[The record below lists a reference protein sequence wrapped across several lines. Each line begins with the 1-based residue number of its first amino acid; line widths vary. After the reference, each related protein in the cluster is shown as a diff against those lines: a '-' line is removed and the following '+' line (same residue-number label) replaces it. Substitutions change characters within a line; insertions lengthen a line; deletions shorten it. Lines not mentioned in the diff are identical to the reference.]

1 MSAPRELDWRA
12 LDLTG
17 TTLIEA
23 SAGTGKTYNIALL
36 YLRLL
41 LERELGVRQILVTT
55 FTDAAA
61 QELKARIRARLLDA
75 ERALGGAEADAELG
89 DWLTKL
95 ATAQPTARLQAR
107 LRLALSEIDLAP
119 ISTIHSFCRR
129 VLTDFPFDTG
139 VPFNLGELVDEAA
152 LLRECVEDFWR
163 GRFLVEQPDLWEM
176 AMVLAAGPGKLM
188 ARVRP
193 LLQAEPDAILSTD
206 IDALRHWWREFCAQD
221 HGALR
226 ATVDDAD
233 AFKNAERSRLRR
245 LLRSLLAAAEQADP
259 AAADWAGLHEVLSAE
274 KLWGQWKQSATVPFE
289 QRPELQALAQAQ
301 ALFERVEQ
309 GVHQATALACA
320 RFVREQISRRLQVR
334 GQITYTTLIEEV
346 HRRLHGARG
355 EALAERLAEAWPAA
369 LIDEF
374 QDTDARQWQIFQ
386 ALAKAPAAQSLI
398 LIGDPKQSI
407 YAFRGGD
414 IHAYLSARE
423 ALPTDRVYSIRHNF
437 RSHPA
442 LLRAL
447 NDLYRLAGDRA
458 FGGSQISYV
467 PVLPGEPGRW
477 HDPDH
482 STALHLR
489 LVTPPSKNKAD
500 RDEAILDACADDIA
514 NLLNRAELQID
525 GRSVQPGNVA
535 VLLSTNRQIGELR
548 ARLIARRVP
557 VVGSGKTSVLDTPW
571 ADDLQLLLHALLQ
584 VNDDYA
590 VRAALATRLL
600 GFDAGQLAAMAQT
613 PSLWETQLARFAD
626 WRQLWDRRGILAVIE
641 AIVLQQA
648 PRLLAAADGERAL
661 TDLRHLGEVLQAAAA
676 ECYGP
681 EELYAWLI
689 GARSE
694 GLAEE
699 DASRELQLRI
709 ESETRR
715 VQLLTLHAS
724 KGLEFPVVF
733 VPMAWRHRKF
743 PSVDWALFHDAEHRR
758 RLDLGSANFAAHK
771 LIEAEE
777 DMQESLRRLYVA
789 LTRARYRCQIYAC
802 ADLAADPEP
811 ARPGKGE
818 LDLLLGA
825 ALAGASAAQDQERW
839 QALALEVPALHLE
852 WGVDTAATYTRAP
865 APNEVRQARTPSRVP
880 RPRFGLHSFSSL
892 TQYSASSVSDSSRGA
907 EDENALPGEPAP
919 ALEVGKAHPQLQA
932 LSALKGPRFGDAM
945 HQLLEEDAGELR
957 FAQQLE
963 RIAAAL
969 QSQGLRLDPEQAPAQ
984 LKAIAAMLDRC
995 LRSELAPGLRLG
1007 RLRAHQ
1013 RRPEFEFAF
1022 ALDAARWGRLGAL
1035 LQSHGL
1041 GEWWPATDDGR
1052 VLRGLMKG
1060 YIDLLFEWNGRFHVL
1075 DYKSNWLGDSLDDY
1089 QPERLEASMREHHY
1103 GLQALV
1109 YSVAL
1114 HRYLGQRIDDYRPED
1129 HLGESWYLFLRA
1141 IGLAPGAGLWRRSF
1155 PVALIEALD
1164 ALFDGAEVQ
1173 P

>member
-1 MSAPRELDWRA
+1 MSAPRELEWRA
-12 LDLTG
+12 LDLAG

-41 LERELGVRQILVTT
+41 LERGLGVRQILVTT

-61 QELKARIRARLLDA
+61 QELKARIRARLIDA
-75 ERALGGAEADAELG
+75 ERALLGEAADAELG
-89 DWLTKL
+89 AWLAGL
-95 ATAQPTARLQAR
+95 AAANQQEPLLAR

-129 VLTDFPFDTG
+129 VLTDYPFDTG

-163 GRFLVEQPDLWEM
+163 GRFLIERPDPWEL
-176 AMVLAAGPGKLM
+176 AMVLGGGPGKLA

-193 LLQAEPDAILSTD
+193 LLDADAGAVLHAD
-206 IDALRHWWREFCAQD
+206 IDELRRWWATFCRQD
-221 HGALR
+221 HSALR
-226 ATVDDAD
+226 ATVDDTE
-233 AFKNAERSRLRR
+233 AFKNPARSRLLHSLRN
-245 LLRSLLAAAEQADP
+245 LLEAAKHGDP
-259 AAADWAGLHEVLSAE
+259 ARAGWSVLHEVLQAE
-274 KLWGQWKQSATVPFE
+274 KLWGQWKKSDTVPFE

-301 ALFERVEQ
+301 PLFERVEQ
-309 GVHQATALACA
+309 GVNQCTALACA
-320 RFVREQISRRLQVR
+320 AFVREQISRRLQER

-346 HRRLHGARG
+346 HRRLHCARG
-355 EALAERLAEAWPAA
+355 AALAARLAEAWPAA

-386 ALAKAPAAQSLI
+386 QLSKAPSAQSLI
-398 LIGDPKQSI
+398 LIGDPKQAI

-423 ALPTDRVYSIRHNF
+423 ALPRERVYSIRHNF

-447 NDLYRLAGDRA
+447 NDLYRLAADDA
-458 FGGSQISYV
+458 FGGHQIRYL
-467 PVLPGEPGRW
+467 PVQPGAPAAWDDEPTRQ
-477 HDPDH
+477 
-482 STALHLR
+482 ALHLR
-489 LVTPPSKNKAD
+489 LLTPLGRTMEA
-500 RDEAILDACADDIA
+500 RDEAILEACADDIA
-514 NLLNRAELQID
+514 RLLNDDRTLID
-525 GRSVQPGNVA
+525 GHPIQPGDIA
-535 VLLSTNRQIGELR
+535 VLLSTNRQISDLR
-548 ARLIARRVP
+548 ARLIERQVP

-571 ADDLQLLLHALLQ
+571 ADDLQLLLHALLN

-600 GFDAGQLAAMAQT
+600 GTTAADLVAMAQA
-613 PSLWETQLARFAD
+613 PARWDNQLERFAH
-626 WRQLWDRRGILAVIE
+626 WRLQWDRRGILAVIE
-641 AIVLQQA
+641 SIVLEQA
-648 PRLLAAADGERAL
+648 PRLLAAVDGERAL
-661 TDLRHLGEVLQAAAA
+661 TDLRHLGEVLQDAAA

-689 GARSE
+689 EARSE
-694 GLAEE
+694 GLADE

-709 ESETRR
+709 ESEARR

-733 VPMAWRHRKF
+733 VPMAWRHRKI
-743 PSVDWALFHDAEHRR
+743 PSVDWAVFHDGEHRR
-758 RLDLGSANFAAHK
+758 RLDLGSADIGAHK
-771 LIEAEE
+771 RVEAEE

-789 LTRARYRCQIYAC
+789 LTRAKYRCQIYAC
-802 ADLAADPEP
+802 TDLAPSAES

-818 LDLLLGA
+818 LDILLGA
-825 ALAGASAAQDQERW
+825 ALAGAGATQDLDPW
-839 QALALEVPALHLE
+839 QALALKVPSLDLSVEADVPAK
-852 WGVDTAATYTRAP
+852 YTQAP
-865 APNEVRQARTPSRVP
+865 AKSEVRQARVPSRVP

-892 TQYSASSVSDSSRGA
+892 TQYSASSARDSTRGA
-907 EDENALPGEPAP
+907 EDEKELPGEPAP
-919 ALEVGKAHPQLQA
+919 SLDAGAAHPQLHA
-932 LSALKGPRFGDAM
+932 LSTLKGPRFGDAM
-945 HQLLEEDAGELR
+945 HQLLEEDDGRLR
-957 FAQQLE
+957 FAQQIE
-963 RIAAAL
+963 RIQAAL
-969 QSQGLRLDPEQAPAQ
+969 QAQGLRLDPEESPAQ
-984 LKAIAAMLDRC
+984 LRAVAAMLDRC
-995 LRSELAPGLRLG
+995 LRSELAPGLRLA
-1007 RLRAHQ
+1007 RLPANK

-1022 ALDAARWGRLGAL
+1022 ALDAARWGQLGML
-1035 LQSHGL
+1035 LQSHGY
-1041 GEWWPATDDGR
+1041 GDWWPAADDGR

-1060 YIDLLFEWNGRFHVL
+1060 YIDLLFEWKGRYHVL
-1075 DYKSNWLGDSLDDY
+1075 DYKTNWLGDSLGDY
-1089 QPERLEASMREHHY
+1089 LPERLEASMREHRY

-1114 HRYLGQRIDDYRPED
+1114 HRYLGQRIDDYRPEH

-1141 IGLAPGAGLWRRSF
+1141 IGLGAGVWRQAF
-1155 PVALIEALD
+1155 PVALIMALD